1 MTTGGIPALLRTVCA
16 LAWLCVGLA
25 ACQSGNHSDPMQ
37 QPLAAA
43 SEEQV
48 LDSLLQM
55 KQRLPEADY
64 QQLLQAVAT
73 LRTFDLE
80 ALSVEQ
86 HLATLDGKTPLQII
100 AAANDLARRQS
111 AAISQ

>member
-1 MTTGGIPALLRTVCA
+1 MTVAAIPALLRTASVLA
-16 LAWLCVGLA
+16 LLCIGLA
-25 ACQSGNHSDPMQ
+25 ACQSGSRSDPMQ

-43 SEEQV
+43 SEEQ
-48 LDSLLQM
+48 LLESLLQM
-55 KQRLPEADY
+55 KQALPEDDY

-86 HLATLDGKTPLQII
+86 HLATLDGKTPPQII
-100 AAANDLARRQS
+100 AAADELARRQS